1 MRLGGVAE
9 LGREVLVVVE
19 VQRGRGGGTAVTTAP
34 VVQPRQL
41 EGQEFVIRETQGEIV
56 HGGQIKLRRKRGS

>member
-19 VQRGRGGGTAVTTAP
+19 VQRGRGGGTTVTTAP

-41 EGQEFVIRETQGEIV
+41 EGQEFAIGETQGELV
-56 HGGQIKLRRKRGS
+56 HDSQVKL